1 MASTHCNAAMFVSS
15 PACHSSFCKRKY
27 IVEKQMRN
35 EEKSYIDRSEACEGG
50 IDAVFAMRFRV
61 KSKKI
66 SAIYFRNVTSFAS
79 PDDHASMIHPMDQ
92 QKHKPKNCLQ
102 SR

>member
-1 MASTHCNAAMFVSS
+1 MW
-15 PACHSSFCKRKY
+15 
-27 IVEKQMRN
+27 
-35 EEKSYIDRSEACEGG
+35 EGG

-79 PDDHASMIHPMDQ
+79 LDDHASMIHPMDQ
-92 QKHKPKNCLQ
+92 QKHQPRNCH
-102 SR
+102 

>member
-1 MASTHCNAAMFVSS
+1 MW
-15 PACHSSFCKRKY
+15 
-27 IVEKQMRN
+27 
-35 EEKSYIDRSEACEGG
+35 EGG

-66 SAIYFRNVTSFAS
+66 LAIYFRNVTSFAS
-79 PDDHASMIHPMDQ
+79 LDDHASMIRPMDQ